1 MDEVRA
7 LHFRHQIRFCI
18 LVIDFFACVKP
29 NKLLETIMIFDTL
42 ERKRFRNVIKNKKR
56 SSLLSLYELCLS
68 RIEKDLP
75 LPAKEEVFTY
85 LFEEPYSKQNDFLL
99 RNEYRLL
106 TDEAEAFLRQNAVE
120 QYFPGVVEAA
130 RLKRIFESGNTSL
143 FKKELDAMNTKWGN
157 DLHYRFAVDPVY
169 LAYFIGSEAVTAEHF
184 AGVKPVIDE
193 IRDRLSRFYNRQLTD
208 YEVRKAYSDK
218 VYSLLAETPLETVPS
233 AAVPTVKH
241 DDLVAYRQLKA
252 KAYYK
257 SDKEKVDILL
267 EADKILLGGKVP
279 ELDIDE
285 HWWLQATIGLEY
297 YLQYDF
303 KNAVRYLEALFASP
317 GIESFNRFAES
328 ALNYMSALMSNGDFE
343 KAVSVI
349 SPFEDRMLA
358 AKPVFYK
365 YICMKA
371 FALLFMHRAP
381 AARKEL
387 NRVENT
393 IADFEFVYWRVALLL
408 SFAIESRW
416 EEAHNEF
423 RNLLK
428 TKTVKQ
434 NTRADLKNMVFIL
447 DGLLKCGVAHESGK
461 PLPAAVWQQCSK
473 KVEEMV
479 KNPGDFLHPPR
490 LVGRLLDRLKA
501 DAKK

>member
-1 MDEVRA
+1 
-7 LHFRHQIRFCI
+7 
-18 LVIDFFACVKP
+18 VIDFSVAVKP

-56 SSLLSLYELCLS
+56 GSLLSLYELCLS
-68 RIEKDLP
+68 RIEKDQP
-75 LPAKEEVFTY
+75 LPAKEEVFAY
-85 LFEEPYSKQNDFLL
+85 LFGEAYSKRNDFLL

-120 QYFPGVVEAA
+120 QYYPGVVEAA
-130 RLKRIFESGNTSL
+130 RLRRIFESGNTSL
-143 FKKELDAMNTKWGN
+143 FKKEYDAMNAKWGH

-169 LAYFIGSEAVTAEHF
+169 LLYFINSEAITAEHF
-184 AGVKPVIDE
+184 AVVKPEIDE
-193 IRDRLSRFYNRQLTD
+193 IRDRLGRFYNRQLTD
-208 YEVRKAYSDK
+208 YEVKKAYADK
-218 VYSLLAETPLETVPS
+218 VYSLLAETPLQTAPS
-233 AAVPTVKH
+233 AAVPTATH

-252 KAYYK
+252 MAYYK
-257 SDKEKVDILL
+257 SDKEKIDILL
-267 EADKILLGGKVP
+267 EADKILLAGKVP
-279 ELDIDE
+279 ELGIDE
-285 HWWLQATIGLEY
+285 HWWLQSTIGLEY
-297 YLQYDF
+297 YLHYDF

-328 ALNYMSALMSNGDFE
+328 ALNYMSALMSNGDFD

-349 SPFEDRMLA
+349 ARFEDRMLA
-358 AKPVFYK
+358 SKPVFYK

-371 FALLFMHRAP
+371 FAMLFMNQAP

-387 NRVENT
+387 NRVESA

-408 SFAIESRW
+408 SFAIEDRW

-434 NTRADLKNMVFIL
+434 NTRADLKNVVFIL
-447 DGLLKCGVAHESGK
+447 DGLLKCGMARESGK
-461 PLPAAVWQQCSK
+461 PVPAAVWQQCAR

-479 KNPGDFLHPPR
+479 QNPGDFLHPPR
-490 LVGRLLDRLKA
+490 LVGRLLERLKP
-501 DAKK
+501 KK